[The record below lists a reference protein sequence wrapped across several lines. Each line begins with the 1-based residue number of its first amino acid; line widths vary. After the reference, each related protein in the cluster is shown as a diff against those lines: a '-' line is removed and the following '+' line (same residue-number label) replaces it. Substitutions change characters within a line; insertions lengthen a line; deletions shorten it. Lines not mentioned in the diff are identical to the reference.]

1 MCSLDPRE
9 KKGEDHKAGKMGW
22 KNRATERGGDKK
34 MRARTG
40 TPLTYLYKAVE
51 MAGKENL

>member
-9 KKGEDHKAGKMGW
+9 EGEDQKAGKMGW
-22 KNRATERGGDKK
+22 KNGATESGDDKK
-34 MRARTG
+34 MRARTR